1 MIKAKI
7 MFVLVLG
14 LACSLRGAV
23 PETGGLVVSVSD
35 EKNRPVSI
43 AHVQMWIKTN
53 AGGQAFTFAAEPT
66 ETPGMVRISKLPA
79 RDYEGLKINKA
90 NYAPGWVKHI
100 KIVGGKT
107 AEIKC
112 VLVKGG
118 SISGSV
124 INEKGVPVP
133 EISVVANSVF
143 CRRDVVTDK
152 YGAFEAT
159 HLYACKYSVSAE
171 PDKDSDYKITF
182 YEHGAYCGEDEV
194 LIVLKKTD
202 SASKPRREET
212 PSQPDHTQQDDS
224 ESDLTRASVNSQK
237 ASLRSLLGKPA
248 PPLIIE
254 QWYNSSFWKLDVNN
268 KVVVLHFWGVWCSAC
283 KPQIPALCQ
292 LARKYGHDGLEVIGV
307 HTYHFKHGIP
317 EFLSSHALPYTIA
330 VDNNEQTR
338 EAYHV
343 TTYPTTAVIDRKGM
357 LRAINPKN
365 LEETVKNLLS
375 EGRQ

>member
-7 MFVLVLG
+7 VFVLVLG
-14 LACSLRGAV
+14 LVCSLQGAA
-23 PETGGLVVSVSD
+23 PETGELVVKVSD
-35 EKNRPVSI
+35 EKNKPVTI
-43 AHVQMWIKTN
+43 THVQMWIKTDD
-53 AGGQAFTFAAEPT
+53 GGQGFTFAAEST
-66 ETPGMVRISKLPA
+66 NAPGMYRVPKLPA

-90 NYAPGWVKHI
+90 NYAPGWVKNI
-100 KIVGGKT
+100 KISGGET
-107 AEIKC
+107 TNIEC
-112 VLVKGG
+112 VLSKGG

-124 INEKGVPVP
+124 INEKGMPLP
-133 EISVVANSVF
+133 EIPVVVNSVL

-159 HLYACKYSVSAE
+159 HLYPCEYSIIAE
-171 PDKDSDYKITF
+171 PDKDSPYKITS
-182 YEHGAYCGEDEV
+182 YEFGAYCGEDEV
-194 LIVLKKTD
+194 LIVLKKAD
-202 SASKPRREET
+202 AVSKPLVMNM
-212 PSQPDHTQQDDS
+212 PSQANLSQEDDFQ
-224 ESDLTRASVNSQK
+224 SDLARASLKSQK

-254 QWYNSSFWKLDVNN
+254 QWYNNSFWKLNLDN

-292 LARKYGHDGLEVIGV
+292 LANKYGNDKLEIIGV

-317 EFLSSHALPYTIA
+317 DFLSSIALPYTIA

-343 TTYPTTAVIDRKGM
+343 TGYPTTVVIDRKGI
-357 LRAINPKN
+357 LRAVNPKN
-365 LEETVKNLLS
+365 LKESIKRLLS
-375 EGRQ
+375 EGS

>member
-7 MFVLVLG
+7 IVVLVLG
-14 LACSLRGAV
+14 LVCSVRGAA
-23 PETGGLVVSVSD
+23 PETGGLVVRVSD
-35 EKNRPVSI
+35 EKNRPVAI
-43 AHVQMWIKTN
+43 THVQMWVKTE
-53 AGGQAFTFAAEPT
+53 GGSQAFTFAAEPT
-66 ETPGMVRISKLPA
+66 ETPGMYRISKLPA

-100 KIVGGKT
+100 KIVGGKA

-112 VLVKGG
+112 VLSKGG

-124 INEKGVPVP
+124 INEEGVALP
-133 EISVVANSVF
+133 EIPVVVNSVL

-159 HLYACKYSVSAE
+159 HLYPCKYSVSAE
-171 PDKDSDYKITF
+171 PDEDSAYKTTF
-182 YEHGAYCGEDEV
+182 SEGGAYPGADEI
-194 LIVLKKTD
+194 LIVLKKTNVAAEPLGKEM
-202 SASKPRREET
+202 S
-212 PSQPDHTQQDDS
+212 SQLSLSQQDDS
-224 ESDLTRASVNSQK
+224 EPDLTRASVNSQK

-254 QWYNSSFWKLDVNN
+254 QWYNNSFWKLDFND

-292 LARKYGHDGLEVIGV
+292 LASKYENDGLEVIGV

-317 EFLSSHALPYTIA
+317 EFLSNYTLPYTIA

-343 TTYPTTAVIDRKGM
+343 TTYPTTVVIDRKGI

-365 LEETVKNLLS
+365 LEDEVKTLLS
-375 EGRQ
+375 QGSH